1 MNGEVGMIGLLGRN
15 LAAGLLIAVILLI
28 RAAFSEK
35 LSRRAI
41 LPLWGI
47 AALRI
52 VLPFSMKLLL
62 PPRPRVIPKAL
73 VSAMPDGGKAGFDLF
88 PTAYMIAAALVF
100 GGFLLAHFRSRRV
113 FRDAVPCTD
122 RAVLQSVK
130 GGSRR
135 HIRVRVSDRIIAPLT
150 CGLFRPTILLPKTL
164 TETGE
169 ELELILAHELT
180 HIRRGDLFYKLLL
193 VGAVSLGWLNP
204 FAWVMLILANRDLEF
219 ACDEAVLKKYPA
231 RRAEYARMLI
241 RAEERKNNIFASAFS
256 GSNIKKRV
264 ERIMK
269 YKKGMTFV
277 TAVAGAFTV
286 ASVSVFVSAGEM
298 KNVQWYV
305 NGEDGTKTVSEEEA
319 NAAVNSGDVYVYRLE
334 TDGEVPFAGKSG
346 EAEAIATFVQESG
359 EGFVPSGDGDGIEE
373 DEKAAS
379 IYAAPVSDIASE
391 PNYDGEY
398 SFFPAKRNS
407 EIHAIADGEVVYA
420 EKGFN
425 DGYGNTVVVKH
436 QEDLYAIYGHLDS
449 ENGIAVQAGDRVQTG
464 QTLGYAGNTGMTD
477 RVGLGFRCVDAMPE
491 FQRGDVIVY
500 GNPLPGEESG
510 ENDSCEDY
518 DYIRPTEGGY
528 IKGRYN

>member
-62 PPRPRVIPKAL
+62 PPRVIPKAL
-73 VSAMPDGGKAGFDLF
+73 VSAVPDGGEAVFDLL
-88 PTAYMIAAALVF
+88 PTAYMAAAALVF

-130 GGSRR
+130 NGSKR

-256 GSNIKKRV
+256 SNAVKERI

-269 YKKGMTFV
+269 FKKATIFGAIAAAALA
-277 TAVAGAFTV
+277 AVSMA
-286 ASVSVFVSAGEM
+286 VFVSADEA
-298 KNVQWYV
+298 KNIQWYV
-305 NGEDGTKTVSEEEA
+305 SDEEGTKPVSEEEA
-319 NAAVNSGDVYVYRLE
+319 NAAVNDSDALVYRFE
-334 TDGEVPFAGKSG
+334 TDGEIFSVDDSGFEPESEGAGMITVTIRGDEEDFDISESGYRISEDGNIEKLSEAEYEQMKVIHDRLTDG
-346 EAEAIATFVQESG
+346 EAEVTTVTE
-359 EGFVPSGDGDGIEE
+359 PS
-373 DEKAAS
+373 A
-379 IYAAPVSDIASE
+379 
-391 PNYDGEY
+391 
-398 SFFPAKRNS
+398 
-407 EIHAIADGEVVYA
+407 EV
-420 EKGFN
+420 E
-425 DGYGNTVVVKH
+425 
-436 QEDLYAIYGHLDS
+436 
-449 ENGIAVQAGDRVQTG
+449 
-464 QTLGYAGNTGMTD
+464 
-477 RVGLGFRCVDAMPE
+477 
-491 FQRGDVIVY
+491 
-500 GNPLPGEESG
+500 
-510 ENDSCEDY
+510 
-518 DYIRPTEGGY
+518 
-528 IKGRYN
+528 

>member
-1 MNGEVGMIGLLGRN
+1 MNGEVGMIGLFGRN

-41 LPLWGI
+41 LPLWGT

-256 GSNIKKRV
+256 SNAVKERI

-269 YKKGMTFV
+269 FKRATIFGAIAAAALA
-277 TAVAGAFTV
+277 AVSMA
-286 ASVSVFVSAGEM
+286 VFVSADEA
-298 KNVQWYV
+298 KNIQWYV
-305 NGEDGTKTVSEEEA
+305 SDEEGTKPVSEEEA
-319 NAAVNSGDVYVYRLE
+319 NEAVNDSDALVYRFE
-334 TDGEVPFAGKSG
+334 TDGEIFSVDDSGFELESEGAGMITVTIRGDEEDFDIFESGYRISEDGNIEKLSEAEYEQMKAIREQLTEG
-346 EAEAIATFVQESG
+346 EAQVTTVTE
-359 EGFVPSGDGDGIEE
+359 PS
-373 DEKAAS
+373 A
-379 IYAAPVSDIASE
+379 
-391 PNYDGEY
+391 
-398 SFFPAKRNS
+398 
-407 EIHAIADGEVVYA
+407 EV
-420 EKGFN
+420 E
-425 DGYGNTVVVKH
+425 
-436 QEDLYAIYGHLDS
+436 
-449 ENGIAVQAGDRVQTG
+449 
-464 QTLGYAGNTGMTD
+464 
-477 RVGLGFRCVDAMPE
+477 
-491 FQRGDVIVY
+491 
-500 GNPLPGEESG
+500 
-510 ENDSCEDY
+510 
-518 DYIRPTEGGY
+518 
-528 IKGRYN
+528 